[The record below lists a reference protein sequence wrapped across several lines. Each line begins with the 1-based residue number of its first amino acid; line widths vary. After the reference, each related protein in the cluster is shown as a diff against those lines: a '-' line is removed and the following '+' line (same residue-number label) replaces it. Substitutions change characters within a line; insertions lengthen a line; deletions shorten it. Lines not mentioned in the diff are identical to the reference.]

1 MKKLIFILSYGLL
14 FSSIFWTFKGFA
26 QYQLKWSVF
35 GNGATTTSNTTHQ
48 LQGTAGQALIGVTQH
63 TSLQQHIGF
72 WYQIPQLPTSV
83 ETLSFEVPL
92 EYRLEQNFPNPFNP
106 ATTISFALRARGEVT
121 VKIFDLL
128 GREITTLLK
137 EELPAGVHQVVF
149 DATELPSGVYLYR
162 IQTEGFCQ
170 TRKLLLVK

>member
-1 MKKLIFILSYGLL
+1 MKILKIFYFVLAILLL
-14 FSSIFWTFKGFA
+14 FVWIASA
-26 QYQLKWSVF
+26 QYVIKQSTF
-35 GNGATTTSNTTHQ
+35 GNGATSSSNATHRIA
-48 LQGTAGQALIGVTQH
+48 GTAGQTFIGVTQQTTLRH
-63 TSLQQHIGF
+63 PIGF

-83 ETLSFEVPL
+83 ETLSFEIPL

-106 ATTISFALRARGEVT
+106 ATTIRFALRARGEVT